1 MGWRAAI
8 TFPSDLHN
16 KLTGALNEDDLRM
29 PASRV
34 LQVSGIEAKLHL
46 PSTAARPA
54 TLAIIA
60 HPWARLGGN
69 WRDPYVLLR
78 FFSQTGL
85 RLADRYWIFRSAA

>member
-1 MGWRAAI
+1 MEDSNYPPIR
-8 TFPSDLHN
+8 LYN
-16 KLTGALNEDDLRM
+16 KLPGGLNKDHLRM

-69 WRDPYVLLR
+69 WRDSYVILC

-85 RLADRYWIFRSAA
+85 RLAHRYWFLRSAA